1 MLFWIIARLGLLSS
15 ERVAFHGLG
24 RRQSSWSTMVVA
36 YGGAA
41 LVLWLGALF
50 MGSVDFISAAF
61 GPGSV
66 YAVSFTL
73 YTMALSRGEVG
84 QVSAWANATPV
95 LLFLW
100 QPTGTGWAWLAVAGF
115 ALGALWLGGLRRGE
129 VNSAVVWMLLSDV
142 VLIIGRLLDV
152 SHRAFDPIAYAAS
165 IYLVVTGWMVLA
177 MFFLGQGRATMRLIQ
192 RRPLWS
198 LFAAA
203 ANGGS
208 YLTLFS
214 LLKLMPVTLIEAIS
228 ALAGVGATIIG
239 VLWFHETGRRR
250 KILASTVMTLA
261 TILLLYDHRGMLRV
275 Q

>member
-24 RRQSSWSTMVVA
+24 HKQSSWSTMVVA

-41 LVLWLGALF
+41 LVLWLGALI
-50 MGSVDFISAAF
+50 MGSAHFIAAAF
-61 GPGSV
+61 WPGSV
-66 YAVSFTL
+66 YAVSFAL
-73 YTMALSRGEVG
+73 YTIALSRGEVG

-100 QPTGTGWAWLAVAGF
+100 NPTGTGWAWVAVAGF
-115 ALGALWLGGLRRGE
+115 ALGAVWLGGLRRGHIDA
-129 VNSAVVWMLLSDV
+129 SVVWMLLSDV
-142 VLIIGRLLDV
+142 VLVIGRLLDA
-152 SHRAFDPIAYAAS
+152 SHTGFNPIAYAAS
-165 IYLVVTGWMVLA
+165 LYLVVTGWMLLT
-177 MFFLGQGRATMRLIQ
+177 MFLLGQGRATIKLVQ
-192 RRPLWS
+192 GRPLWS

-214 LLKLMPVTLIEAIS
+214 LLKLMPVTLIEAVS
-228 ALAGVGATIIG
+228 ALAGVGATVIG
-239 VLWFHETGRRR
+239 VLWFHEKGRRR
-250 KILASTVMTLA
+250 KILASSMMTLA